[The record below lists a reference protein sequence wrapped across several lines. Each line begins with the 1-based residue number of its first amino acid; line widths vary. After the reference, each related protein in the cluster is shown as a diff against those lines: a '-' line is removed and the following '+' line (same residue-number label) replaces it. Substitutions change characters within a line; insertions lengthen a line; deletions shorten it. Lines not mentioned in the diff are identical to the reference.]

1 MTVLSQIQTHID
13 TNDTDLVQ
21 VKSIWS
27 ESKQPF
33 EGFEGS
39 VPHEE
44 WAPDSS
50 ELVVFSKFLTE
61 VL

>member
-1 MTVLSQIQTHID
+1 MTVFSLIQIHID

-21 VKSIWS
+21 AKSIWS

-33 EGFEGS
+33 EDFEDS

-50 ELVVFSKFLTE
+50 ELVIFSEFLTE
-61 VL
+61 EL